1 MGGGKKLP
9 KKKIYAYI
17 SKLPKRIS
25 SFQLRGF
32 FSFFKRPLL
41 NLKKKKKVK
50 LISVNAF
57 RHMNFI
63 SLNLTGPWGSNLF
76 RGPSNCL
83 PNLSRVTHTHCPH
96 LSQPHPLQTS
106 LCSLP
111 SLTTESLPH
120 DNESPIHS
128 PWALRTWHSCLLF
141 PPSTYISPVCLLV
154 YLCVQL
160 LSHVQLFAAPWTA
173 AYQAFL
179 SFTIPQSLL
188 RFMSIEAV
196 MLSNHLRLCCPLFLL
211 PSIFPSISLFQW
223 VSSSYQV
230 AEVSELQLQHQPFQW
245 IFRVDF
251 L

>member
-1 MGGGKKLP
+1 
-9 KKKIYAYI
+9 
-17 SKLPKRIS
+17 
-25 SFQLRGF
+25 
-32 FSFFKRPLL
+32 
-41 NLKKKKKVK
+41 
-50 LISVNAF
+50 
-57 RHMNFI
+57 MNFI

-154 YLCVQL
+154 YVCVQL
-160 LSHVQLFAAPWTA
+160 LSHVQLFTISWTA
-173 AYQAFL
+173 VHQASL
-179 SFTIPQSLL
+179 SIIDSWVY
-188 RFMSIEAV
+188 SK
-196 MLSNHLRLCCPLFLL
+196 SCPLSWWCH
-211 PSIFPSISLFQW
+211 PTI
-223 VSSSYQV
+223 SSSV
-230 AEVSELQLQHQPFQW
+230 IPFSSCLQS
-245 IFRVDF
+245 
-251 L
+251 

>member
-1 MGGGKKLP
+1 
-9 KKKIYAYI
+9 
-17 SKLPKRIS
+17 
-25 SFQLRGF
+25 
-32 FSFFKRPLL
+32 
-41 NLKKKKKVK
+41 
-50 LISVNAF
+50 
-57 RHMNFI
+57 MNFI

-154 YLCVQL
+154 YVCVQL

-179 SFTIPQSLL
+179 SFTISRRLL
-188 RFMSIEAV
+188 KRMSIEST
-196 MLSNHLRLCCPLFLL
+196 MPSNRLILCCPLLLL

-223 VSSSYQV
+223 IGSSH
-230 AEVSELQLQHQPFQW
+230 L
-245 IFRVDF
+245 D
-251 L
+251 